1 MSADTGFWE
10 EPWLFPNPLA
20 AKCQPGNNVS
30 RQQRAGVTA
39 RHFRHRSNIILPL
52 SCGVPPQ
59 GGVAGG
65 CKNSLREIP
74 SDNSAPT
81 AGRLSAGTGVGALCF
96 FLHERRNPPFGGER
110 GALSAAKARLRRSAW
125 RRTDKYLYFAPS
137 LSKAQIA
144 APKISAKRSF
154 PVPAPPRRGVE

>member
-96 FLHERRNPPFGGER
+96 FLHERRNPPSGEKGGFVSYQSEAPAER
-110 GALSAAKARLRRSAW
+110 MAAFRQIPMVCDEFIEEQIDSQISALRRFWS
-125 RRTDKYLYFAPS
+125 S
-137 LSKAQIA
+137 
-144 APKISAKRSF
+144 
-154 PVPAPPRRGVE
+154 PPRRGVE

>member
-1 MSADTGFWE
+1 MVVRSMSADTGFWE

-30 RQQRAGVTA
+30 RQQRAGITA
-39 RHFRHRSNIILPL
+39 QHFRHRSNIILPL

-96 FLHERRNPPFGGER
+96 FLHERRNPPSGEKGGFVSCQSEAPAER
-110 GALSAAKARLRRSAW
+110 MAAYR
-125 RRTDKYLYFAPS
+125 
-137 LSKAQIA
+137 QIPMIYA
-144 APKISAKRSF
+144 EL
-154 PVPAPPRRGVE
+154 VEA